1 MNALTITASYALLLF
16 AGGLTGFYVASSV
29 PSLVASSIFAA
40 LLAIAAYG
48 FTKDQSWA
56 FPLAIAVSSLLT
68 LFFAYRSFATQG
80 VVPLVMFVIS
90 LVSTFL
96 LYRTRG

>member
-1 MNALTITASYALLLF
+1 MNALTITASYALLIF
-16 AGGLTGFYVASSV
+16 AGGLTGFYAASSL
-29 PSLVASSIFAA
+29 PSLVASTIFSA

-68 LFFAYRSFATQG
+68 LFFGYRSFATQG
-80 VVPLVMFVIS
+80 IVPLVMFAIS
-90 LVSTFL
+90 LISTFL
-96 LYRTRG
+96 LFKTRG